1 MGRQS
6 TGAYT
11 TQQCRKIDL
20 RWMLKN
26 GYLKENTHSSGQ
38 MSWTCGSTAG
48 IEAIHRKDE
57 KYIRLNY
64 TVTDR
69 QGIKTDY
76 NYRIEIETIPSN
88 LGKGEILYFVCPE
101 SGKRAK
107 VLYSAYGHHKYIHRE
122 WYLERYGLR
131 LYYNSQI
138 SSKID
143 YNNTMYFSTKNKV
156 EALED
161 ELYQKNRKRYYN
173 GKPTKELQKLDL
185 LIKKRNQYDHKRE
198 EIYIKFMEKYRK
210 GF

>member
-1 MGRQS
+1 MGRSS

-11 TQQCRKIDL
+11 TQQSRKIDL

-38 MSWTCGSTAG
+38 MNWTCGSTAG
-48 IEAIHRKDE
+48 IEAINTKDK

-64 TVTDR
+64 TVTDIH
-69 QGIKTDY
+69 GVKTDY
-76 NYRIEIETIPSN
+76 NYKIEIVTIPSN
-88 LGKGEILYFVCPE
+88 LGKGEVLYFVCPK

-143 YNNTMYFSTKNKV
+143 YS
-156 EALED
+156 
-161 ELYQKNRKRYYN
+161 
-173 GKPTKELQKLDL
+173 
-185 LIKKRNQYDHKRE
+185 
-198 EIYIKFMEKYRK
+198 
-210 GF
+210 